1 MRFLGGILAACLLT
15 GVAACSGGGTPAAA
29 PPPATTSAAPS
40 STVSKPKTTA
50 PTFTPAASPA
60 SLTAACPF
68 LSAEEIMQAL
78 GRSVTGGSAESEPV
92 QTGVGKAYSCDYGK
106 GQTGVL
112 FVSADS
118 TTPAQFLARA
128 KKDCANP
135 VPLPGIGEAAMHC
148 DQKDLGLKI
157 AVAKHSK
164 GQVRTATLF
173 LTPTGSEN
181 TYTTLAKLL
190 ADRL

>member
-15 GVAACSGGGTPAAA
+15 GVAACSGGTPAVA
-29 PPPATTSAAPS
+29 PPPATSTPPS

-60 SLTAACPF
+60 SVTAACPF

-78 GRSVTGGSAESEPV
+78 TQVLTGGSTEQDPV

-106 GQTGVL
+106 GLTGSL
-112 FVSADS
+112 FVATDS
-118 TTPAQFLARA
+118 STPARFLSRSE
-128 KKDCANP
+128 KDCADV
-135 VPLPGIGEAAMHC
+135 VPMPGIGEGAMHC
-148 DQKDLGLKI
+148 ETKDAGTQI
-157 AVAKHSK
+157 AVAKHSH
-164 GQVRTATLF
+164 GQLRTATLF
-173 LTPTGSEN
+173 VRSEGRADS
-181 TYTTLAKLL
+181 YTTLAKLL